1 MIAGLGLTGRVVAS
15 LLEETAESRRNYR
28 KTWATNVN
36 AGGAIKISLPVRLL
50 SCAALSA
57 PPPPNPPTHHPH
69 FRTTNP
75 CEAVLRVLIR

>member
-1 MIAGLGLTGRVVAS
+1 MIAGLGLTGRVVAN

-50 SCAALSA
+50 SCAAPSA
-57 PPPPNPPTHHPH
+57 PRPPTHRPI
-69 FRTTNP
+69 TTTSEP
-75 CEAVLRVLIR
+75 PILARPSCVS